1 MRRFATVGVVL
12 LLGLVFFARPAEGQ
26 QADPD
31 RGRGFQ
37 LEQNYPNP
45 FNPVTRIPFV
55 LSESLFAGGKPVEV
69 TVRIYNSLLQLV
81 AIPTALNHPAG
92 NGVRV
97 DNLLYTTPGRYE
109 AFWDGLDRNGRK
121 VASGVYIVQ
130 LVINGERATK
140 KITVAN

>member
-1 MRRFATVGVVL
+1 MRRFAVGVVL
-12 LLGLVFFARPAEGQ
+12 LLGLGFFTAPAAGQ
-26 QADPD
+26 SSDPD

-55 LSESLFAGGKPVEV
+55 LQESLFAGGRPVEV

-97 DNLLYTTPGRYE
+97 EKLMYTTPGRYE
-109 AFWDGLDRNGRK
+109 AFWDGLDKDDRK

-130 LVINGERATK
+130 LVINGERAHIR
-140 KITVAN
+140 ITVAN